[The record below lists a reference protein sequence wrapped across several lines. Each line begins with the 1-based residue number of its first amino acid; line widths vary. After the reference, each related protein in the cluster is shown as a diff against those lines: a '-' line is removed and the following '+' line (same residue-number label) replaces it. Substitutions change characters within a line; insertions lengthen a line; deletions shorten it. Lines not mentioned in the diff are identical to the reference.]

1 MGLKTYEPTSPGRRF
16 MSGATFEEL
25 TGVAPEKSLLV
36 PLKKKAGRNSRGVIT
51 VRHRGGGSKRKLRL
65 IDFRRDKIAVPGK
78 VASIE
83 YDPNRA
89 ARIALIHYADG
100 EKRYIL
106 APLDIKL
113 GDTVQA
119 GEDVDIKSPLLRGG
133 GIVFGPKPRS
143 YRQSMPKKMRRLAL
157 KSLLSA
163 KVREGNIK
171 LVQELDF
178 KEPKTKDMMNVLS
191 SLGIDSSALI
201 LTAQSTPNVV
211 KSAAN
216 LPEVKVLP
224 SALINVLD
232 LLSYKI
238 LVATVP
244 AIRNIEQIWGK

>member
-1 MGLKTYEPTSPGRRF
+1 MPVYNLNGEVVEQIELSQAIFDLPFNEAIVHQAMVRQLANGRQGTASTKTRSEV
-16 MSGATFEEL
+16 SGST
-25 TGVAPEKSLLV
+25 
-36 PLKKKAGRNSRGVIT
+36 
-51 VRHRGGGSKRKLRL
+51 RKLYPQKHTGRA
-65 IDFRRDKIAVPGK
+65 RRG
-78 VASIE
+78 
-83 YDPNRA
+83 
-89 ARIALIHYADG
+89 
-100 EKRYIL
+100 
-106 APLDIKL
+106 
-113 GDTVQA
+113 
-119 GEDVDIKSPLLRGG
+119 DIKSPLLRGG
-133 GIVFGPKPRS
+133 GVVFGPKPRS

>member
-1 MGLKTYEPTSPGRRF
+1 MEVQVPVYSLNGEVVDQIELSQAIFALPFNEAVVHQAMTRQLANRRQGTASTKTRGEV
-16 MSGATFEEL
+16 SGST
-25 TGVAPEKSLLV
+25 
-36 PLKKKAGRNSRGVIT
+36 
-51 VRHRGGGSKRKLRL
+51 RKLYSQKHTGRA
-65 IDFRRDKIAVPGK
+65 RRG
-78 VASIE
+78 
-83 YDPNRA
+83 
-89 ARIALIHYADG
+89 
-100 EKRYIL
+100 
-106 APLDIKL
+106 
-113 GDTVQA
+113 
-119 GEDVDIKSPLLRGG
+119 DIKSPLLRGG
-133 GIVFGPKPRS
+133 GVVFGPKPRT

-157 KSLLSA
+157 KCLLSA

-178 KEPKTKDMMNVLS
+178 KGPKTKDMINVLS
-191 SLGIDSSALI
+191 SLGIGSPTLI

-232 LLSYKI
+232 LLSHEM